1 MFTGLVV
8 GSIDGICCIVAG
20 NFGRQI
26 ASKYEFIRRTR
37 EAGLTLMATK
47 SRTKYNV
54 GIIGPPSC
62 RLIIPAAA
70 AAISG
75 SVPGRSSAD
84 DWAAPVMNDWA
95 DWNDFIVSIKAAR
108 QRGRGETAAAVS
120 HPVWSADQ
128 YI

>member
-1 MFTGLVV
+1 M
-8 GSIDGICCIVAG
+8 AG

-26 ASKYEFIRRTR
+26 AGKYEFIRRTR

-70 AAISG
+70 ATISD
-75 SVPGRSSAD
+75 SVAGRSSAD
-84 DWAAPVMNDWA
+84 DWAAPAVMNDWA

-108 QRGRGETAAAVS
+108 QGGRGETAAAVT
-120 HPVWSADQ
+120 HPVWPADQ
-128 YI
+128 YNSTDSDMEP